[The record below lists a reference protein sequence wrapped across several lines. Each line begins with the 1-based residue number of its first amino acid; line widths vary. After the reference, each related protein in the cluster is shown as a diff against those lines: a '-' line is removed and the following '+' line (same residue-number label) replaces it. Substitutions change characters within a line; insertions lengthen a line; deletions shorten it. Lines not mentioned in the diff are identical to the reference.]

1 MKKIVYFSRFLPT
14 LDRGGGCHRMM
25 QMLALLHGFDYELV
39 SAPRG
44 DWLPANKLRHNAREV
59 SVKVRSALARF
70 SPADDWG
77 PDLNKMA
84 IRFRLISSQWAD
96 RLTAAKAPALVI
108 IDDPIYFLPLYE
120 KVEKL
125 GLPVIAFCQNIESL
139 SFVHPNVK
147 SARALL
153 QRELETLA
161 GCNEVVLL
169 AQEEDWLLRNL
180 GQKPILFPYYPVQPL
195 VDRLLA
201 VRRARAGGVQQ
212 DVLLIG
218 TANNLPT
225 RLGIGEI
232 LAYWGGA
239 CREQLLVAGYNTGQY
254 FANKTF
260 PDNVRLLGELPN
272 QQHDELLA
280 RVKAVLCYQ
289 PSGSGALTRIGE
301 MLIAGVPVVANR
313 HAARSY
319 HRLDGVHE
327 FDSLADLP
335 KLLAGLPER
344 GGEIAPPQPPD
355 PGPLRA
361 AIAKYL

>member
-1 MKKIVYFSRFLPT
+1 MKKLIYFSRFLPT
-14 LDRGGGCHRMM
+14 IDRGGGCHRMM
-25 QMLALLHGFDYELV
+25 QMLTALSGFEVELV

-44 DWLPANKLRHNAREV
+44 DWLPENKLRHNAREV
-59 SVKVRSALARF
+59 AVNVQSALARL
-70 SPADDWG
+70 SPAVDWG

-84 IRFRLISSQWAD
+84 IRFRSIAGQWAD
-96 RLTAAKAPALVI
+96 KLTAAKAPALVI
-108 IDDPIYFLPLYE
+108 IDDPIYFLPLYDRV
-120 KVEKL
+120 KKL

-153 QRELETLA
+153 QQELETLA
-161 GCNEVVLL
+161 GCDEVVLL

-195 VDRLLA
+195 VDRLMA
-201 VRRARAGGVQQ
+201 VRQARSGGAKN
-212 DVLLIG
+212 DVLLMG

-225 RLGIGEI
+225 RLGISEA
-232 LAYWGGA
+232 LAFWGGA
-239 CREQLLVAGYNTGQY
+239 CRERLLVAGYNTGRY
-254 FANKTF
+254 FENKTF
-260 PDNVRLLGELPN
+260 PDNVRLLGELTN

-289 PSGSGALTRIGE
+289 LSGSGALTRICE

-327 FDSLADLP
+327 FDTLADLP
-335 KLLAGLPER
+335 KLLAGLPEQ
-344 GGEIAPPQPPD
+344 GEESAPPQPPD